1 MDSQSNPFPSFV
13 EAIAKRFNLPGISL
27 GILSHR
33 REGDARRAVIKH
45 LRNGTGVSFSMYNN
59 SVARC
64 FHLCYSDC
72 NVTWCRKNLC
82 RKRDTM
88 KKNGHYCKVCGRYRA
103 NEKFT
108 GKGHA
113 THICKDCAKLPPEEK
128 AKQEALNRLFN
139 LPLYLSKEQKAWLK
153 NRMQDRR
160 PEVKALAQEQY
171 DMRFGR
177 RHQEM

>member
-1 MDSQSNPFPSFV
+1 M
-13 EAIAKRFNLPGISL
+13 KLRC
-27 GILSHR
+27 
-33 REGDARRAVIKH
+33 
-45 LRNGTGVSFSMYNN
+45 RNGTGVSFSMNNN

-72 NVTWCRKNLC
+72 NVSWCRKNLC
-82 RKRDTM
+82 GKRDTM

-113 THICKDCAKLPPEEK
+113 MHICKDCAKLPPEVK
-128 AKQEALNRLFN
+128 AEQETLNRLSN
-139 LPLYLSKEQKAWLK
+139 LPWYLSKAQKDWLK
-153 NRMQDRR
+153 NRTKDRR

-177 RHQEM
+177 RHKRYEYPETEKCPLFLTTGIFQ

>member
-1 MDSQSNPFPSFV
+1 M
-13 EAIAKRFNLPGISL
+13 KLRC
-27 GILSHR
+27 
-33 REGDARRAVIKH
+33 
-45 LRNGTGVSFSMYNN
+45 RNGTGVSFSMNNN

-88 KKNGHYCKVCGRYRA
+88 KKNGHYCKVCGRFRA

-128 AKQEALNRLFN
+128 AKQETLNRLFN
-139 LPLYLSKEQKAWLK
+139 LPWYLSKEQKAWLK

-177 RHQEM
+177 RHQEMQLDNMDEFDEDKFEEME

>member
-1 MDSQSNPFPSFV
+1 
-13 EAIAKRFNLPGISL
+13 
-27 GILSHR
+27 
-33 REGDARRAVIKH
+33 
-45 LRNGTGVSFSMYNN
+45 
-59 SVARC
+59 
-64 FHLCYSDC
+64 
-72 NVTWCRKNLC
+72 
-82 RKRDTM
+82 M

-128 AKQEALNRLFN
+128 AKQETSNRLFN
-139 LPLYLSKEQKAWLK
+139 LPWYLSKEQKAWLK

-177 RHQEM
+177 RHQEMQLDDMDEFDEDEFEEME

>member
-1 MDSQSNPFPSFV
+1 M
-13 EAIAKRFNLPGISL
+13 KLRC
-27 GILSHR
+27 
-33 REGDARRAVIKH
+33 
-45 LRNGTGVSFSMYNN
+45 RNGTGVSFSMNNN

-113 THICKDCAKLPPEEK
+113 THICKDCAKLPPEVK
-128 AKQEALNRLFN
+128 AEQETLNRLSN
-139 LPLYLSKEQKAWLK
+139 LLVLIESTKG
-153 NRMQDRR
+153 
-160 PEVKALAQEQY
+160 LAEKQNEGSSPRNQGACSGAIRY
-171 DMRFGR
+171 AVWAQASGNAA
-177 RHQEM
+177 